1 MKEKNAMLEICVNL
15 LFFALALTLV
25 IEIMMKTA
33 AINYQNTI
41 KAKAV
46 IQLNSIV
53 SIIQSNQGELA
64 GFYELVDSRISFD
77 KDNKNSLVG
86 CYYYIEIDEDFPEYK
101 FKVCDR
107 DDNVIASLDYEVAY
121 EN

>member
-1 MKEKNAMLEICVNL
+1 MKEKTGMLEICVNL
-15 LFFALALTLV
+15 LLFALALTLV

-33 AINYQNTI
+33 AISYQNTI

-53 SIIQSNQGELA
+53 SIMQSNQGKLD
-64 GFYELVDSRISFD
+64 GYYELVDSKIYFD
-77 KDNKNSLVG
+77 EDNKNSQAG
-86 CYYYIEIDEDFPEYK
+86 CYYYIEIEDDFPVYK
-101 FKVCDR
+101 FQVCDR
-107 DDNVIASLDYEVAY
+107 NGFVIVSLDYEVAY